1 MTKWNPIFEFI
12 PIESQV
18 EKFQDE
24 YYKAISVCHINGHS
38 DIFIEFMLKQID
50 AILDDVIV
58 QIQRPEDVLSEY
70 VKRLLDVMEFEVPYT
85 AKTIMAMLGIKSRET
100 FRKNYLNPA
109 LKLGMAVRT
118 IPEKPNSKNQR
129 YIRK

>member
-24 YYKAISVCHINGHS
+24 YYKAIADCHINGHS